1 MNINS
6 EITPKKPKFID
17 LFCGLGAFRIGFEK
31 SGFECVFSSD
41 INQKIQDVYE
51 ANFGDRPHG
60 DITQIDPKEIPDF
73 DILLGG
79 FPCQPFSISGKKQG
93 FKDTRGTL
101 FFSICKI
108 IEEKH
113 PQVIILEN
121 VKHLI
126 NHDKKR
132 TMSVILSSLKE
143 LGYNVNYELLNAK
156 DFGLPQNRERIFIIA
171 TKNGVFDFNKLKK
184 TPAPPLINFLEK
196 TGKFEILDKSE
207 YTLLAEGIY
216 KKQEISGLIFIGYR
230 NKNGFRNGIRPNS
243 EHLNRVHR
251 QPNRIYSVLGY
262 HPTIPSQESSGRFF
276 IYFPNEDLVRKLTL
290 DECFKIMGYP
300 TDYKRIGLPSEQ
312 YKQIGNSVAI
322 NVVKAVAAEVVNQNL
337 IVDES
342 ERKTSRT
349 LHRIVNNQ
357 FILAV

>member
-1 MNINS
+1 MNIFP
-6 EITPKKPKFID
+6 EILQSKPKFID
-17 LFCGLGAFRIGFEK
+17 LFCGLGAFRIGFEN
-31 SGFECVFSSD
+31 SGFKCVFSSD

-60 DITQIDPKEIPDF
+60 DITTIDPVEIPDF

-108 IEEKH
+108 IEQKQ
-113 PQVIILEN
+113 PQVVILEN

-171 TKNGVFDFNKLKK
+171 TKNGVFDFSKLKK
-184 TPAPPLINFLEK
+184 TPSLPLINFLDNSTK
-196 TGKFEILDKSE
+196 HEILDKSE
-207 YTLLAEGIY
+207 YTLLDEGIY
-216 KKQEISGLIFIGYR
+216 KQQEHSGLIFIGYR
-230 NKNGFRNGIRPNS
+230 NKNKFSKGIRPNT

-276 IYFPNEDLVRKLTL
+276 IYFPQEDFVRKLTI
-290 DECFKIMGYP
+290 DECFRIMGYP
-300 TDYKRIGLPSEQ
+300 IDYKRIGLASEQ

-337 IVDES
+337 ITNES
-342 ERKTSRT
+342 KTKASRNI
-349 LHRIVNNQ
+349 HRIINNQ
-357 FILAV
+357 FTLAV